1 MKKLKKLFR
10 KLKSNAGSSIIMV
23 IVSVAFIG
31 IIVGA
36 LLSAAVLSYR
46 LKLQDLNSKENFY
59 YVEQAMNEI
68 YAGVGTQT
76 VKDLQD
82 AYLYTVE
89 NMVEYDLGKSRYVT
103 KSQDEAQ
110 EMFAE
115 RFYNNL
121 KVNPFFKNKSDTA
134 QLGKLL
140 ASYISNETVVLDP
153 ARLQVVDY
161 KNDNGKVVGMII
173 RNVKVSR
180 TQEYNRNSAGGTY
193 TQSITTDIVIG
204 DPDFKVLFDA
214 IKDDDPNILK
224 YSLVADMG
232 VYVDQK
238 ATPLTIAGN
247 VYAASDYYNK
257 QYNVS
262 TWDSEAAKTYKD
274 KYKNDDEKY
283 ILLDED
289 GNSKYNSVGAD
300 GNSKPMGLSELYTH
314 GAVTSKSALVD
325 KPAPGNTYYNVEMKK
340 QDDTTDITQKEYYDG
355 ENMKSKYSGFYV
367 NGSQVSIVAD
377 SVIVPGMVAV
387 VDKGSLSVYGRSGS
401 KTTQTEVWTDGIV
414 LDGYSTI
421 IHAAKAGEK
430 DTYKGAEAI
439 FKADLYVKDDTEVN
453 AAGAT
458 FQLAGN
464 YYGYGDSTEKDARKF
479 TSLVNT
485 DNFQVDVTTK
495 TEDGKTTTT
504 KENRGH
510 YNSSAI
516 IVNGEQ
522 STLNLRQTQ
531 NLFLAG
537 RTYIELSKDVNKEA
551 GKAVAYDEN
560 GNVKTTPAYNEDG
573 TEKKD
578 ANGQTVLETAY
589 EDALISTYQY
599 HPTDFNPEA
608 TAEERKN
615 NENKTTIRDYK
626 TGESISIKSNQQ
638 AYIPVTYKGT
648 PALAKDTSG
657 KSLGYYEAELS
668 PSVNKSTLFEK
679 YFPDSVFHG
688 KVPCILQEVS
698 GKRYYYYDFERAYDA
713 VKASVNGNSAWVKEY
728 PSAQYFAAGFIQ
740 DYTAELNN
748 KKSAIA
754 QYLVNIG
761 DYEDF
766 DAGDIILPDVN
777 NNDKVNIFSSGAI
790 TAKEN
795 TTFSIV
801 RADEN
806 KKNENGQDV
815 GNVMNALLTSDGLKN
830 QDYVKD
836 ITKAD
841 NQYVTAAQLSDKLD
855 MEYIYMKWNLGH
867 YRTDVDATTL
877 TNNDT
882 EKKYIQDLVNS
893 QDFGEENLTP
903 INKFLDMSLI
913 TNSTNIMPEFA
924 DNSTGDADK
933 DKVHVLNLASG
944 YSVWVSN
951 DDVVISSKTDDKG
964 KVRGIVVTKGNVY
977 FDDTVTDFEGMIVA
991 GGKIYINSN
1000 VKTISSNAELCRTI
1014 LRECMLSEGETN
1026 NGKNAKFLLSL
1037 FRGYSPDSTG
1047 SSSGTDN
1054 GDLKTIDMIDY
1065 TDVCSFANWMKNVE

>member
-36 LLSAAVLSYR
+36 LLSAAVMSYR

-121 KVNPFFKNKSDTA
+121 KVNPFFKDKNDTA
-134 QLGKLL
+134 KLGALL

-153 ARLQVVDY
+153 SRLQVVDY
-161 KNDNGKVVGMII
+161 ANDNGKVVGMII

-180 TQEYNRNSAGGTY
+180 TQEYNRNSANGTY

-214 IKDDDPNILK
+214 IQDDDPNILK
-224 YSLVADMG
+224 YSMVADMG

-238 ATPLTIAGN
+238 TTPLTIAGN

-257 QYNVS
+257 QYNVA
-262 TWDSEAAKTYKD
+262 TWDKDASTDAKDYKF
-274 KYKNDDEKY
+274 KNEDTKY
-283 ILLDED
+283 ILVDED
-289 GNSKYNSVGAD
+289 GNSKYNTIDAD
-300 GNSKPMGLSELYTH
+300 GNPTPMGLSDLYTH
-314 GAVTSKSALVD
+314 GAVTSKSALMD
-325 KPAPGNTYYNVEMKK
+325 KTASGYTYYNNEMKNTSESG
-340 QDDTTDITQKEYYDG
+340 DASLITQKEYYDG
-355 ENMKSKYSGFYV
+355 ENTKSKYSGFYV

-377 SVIVPGMVAV
+377 TVIVPGTMAV
-387 VDKGSLSVYGRSGS
+387 MDKGSLSVYGRSGS
-401 KTTQTEVWTDGIV
+401 KTTLAEVWTDGIV
-414 LDGYSTI
+414 LDGYSTVQ
-421 IHAAKAGEK
+421 HSK
-430 DTYKGAEAI
+430 DTDGKDVTTYNGAEALI
-439 FKADLYVKDDTEVN
+439 KANLYVKDDTEVN
-453 AAGAT
+453 ASGAKL
-458 FQLAGN
+458 QLSGN

-479 TSLVNT
+479 TGVVNT
-485 DNFQVDVTTK
+485 DNFQVEVTQEDGTTK
-495 TEDGKTTTT
+495 

-522 STLNLRQTQ
+522 STLNLSQTQ

-537 RTYIELSKDVNKEA
+537 RTYIELSKDVNTA
-551 GKAVAYDEN
+551 NGKVDEVVYDDN
-560 GNVKTTPAYNEDG
+560 GNVKKDSDG
-573 TEKKD
+573 NVVYESKD
-578 ANGQTVLETAY
+578 TVT
-589 EDALISTYQY
+589 STYQY
-599 HPTDFNPEA
+599 HPTDFSPEA
-608 TAEERKN
+608 TAAERTDDKN
-615 NENKTTIRDYK
+615 KTTTIRDYK

-638 AYIPVTYKGT
+638 AYIPVTYKGIPT
-648 PALAKDTSG
+648 LAKNAAG

-668 PSVNKSTLFEK
+668 PSVNKSTLFET

-698 GKRYYYYDFERAYDA
+698 GKKYYYYDFSRAYDS
-713 VKASVNGNSAWVKEY
+713 VKASLSGSALSTWMSKY

-740 DYTAELNN
+740 DYTAELNDD
-748 KKSAIA
+748 KSAIA

-761 DYEDF
+761 NYEDF
-766 DAGDIILPDVN
+766 DAGNIILPDEEL
-777 NNDKVNIFSSGAI
+777 NDKVNIFSSGAI
-790 TAKEN
+790 TAKQN

-806 KKNENGQDV
+806 KKNANGQV
-815 GNVMNALLTSDGLKN
+815 VENVMTALLTSDGLKD

-836 ITKAD
+836 ITANMSGD
-841 NQYVTAAQLSDKLD
+841 QYVTAAQLSDKLD

-867 YRTDVDATTL
+867 YRSDVDATTM
-877 TNNDT
+877 TNNNT
-882 EKKYIQDLVNS
+882 EKSYIQDLVNS
-893 QDFGEENLTP
+893 DNFGEENLTP

-913 TNSTNIMPEFA
+913 TESTNIMPEFA
-924 DNSTGDADK
+924 NEIASDPDK
-933 DKVHVLNLASG
+933 KNVLDLASG
-944 YSVWVSN
+944 YSVWISN
-951 DDVVISSKTDDKG
+951 NDVVIKAKADDKG
-964 KVRGIVVTKGNVY
+964 KVRGMVVTKGNVY
-977 FDDTVTDFEGMIVA
+977 FDSSVTDFEGVIIS
-991 GGKIYINSN
+991 GGKVYINAN

-1014 LRECMLSEGETN
+1014 LRECMLSEDSTN
-1026 NGKNAKFLLSL
+1026 NGKNAKLLLSL
-1037 FRGYSPDSTG
+1037 FRGYSPESTG
-1047 SSSGTDN
+1047 SSSETDN
-1054 GDLKTIDMIDY
+1054 GDVKTIDMIDY
-1065 TDVCSFANWMKNVE
+1065 SDVCSFSNWMKNVE

>member
-121 KVNPFFKNKSDTA
+121 KVNPFFSNRSNTEE
-134 QLGKLL
+134 LGKLL

-153 ARLQVVDY
+153 AKLQVVDY
-161 KNDNGKVVGMII
+161 KNDSGKVVGMII

-262 TWDSEAAKTYKD
+262 TWDSEAAETYKD
-274 KYKNDDEKY
+274 KYKNDKDQY
-283 ILLDED
+283 IVKDSD
-289 GNSKYNSVGAD
+289 GKSKYNKLDAD
-300 GNSKPMGLSELYTH
+300 GNATPVGLSELYTH

-325 KPAPGNTYYNVEMKK
+325 KSSAGNTYYNVEMKK
-340 QDDTTDITQKEYYDG
+340 QEDTTDITQKEYYDG
-355 ENMKSKYSGFYV
+355 ENMKSKYSGFFV

-377 SVIVPGMVAV
+377 TVIVPGMMAV

-421 IHAAKAGEK
+421 IHADKAGEK

-485 DNFQVDVTTK
+485 DNFQVDVTTT

-537 RTYIELSKDVNKEA
+537 RTYIELSNDVNREA
-551 GKAVAYDEN
+551 GKEVAYDEN
-560 GNVKTTPAYNEDG
+560 GNVKTTPAHNEDG
-573 TEKKD
+573 SIKTD
-578 ANGQTVLETAY
+578 GNGQTVYETAY
-589 EDALISTYQY
+589 EDALITTYQY

-608 TAEERKN
+608 TATEREN

-638 AYIPVTYKGT
+638 AYIPVTYKGIPT
-648 PALAKDTSG
+648 LAKDTSG

-713 VKASVNGNSAWVKEY
+713 VKASVNSNSAWLKEY
-728 PSAQYFAAGFIQ
+728 PSAQYFAAGFIE
-740 DYTAELNN
+740 DYTAELNDD
-748 KKSAIA
+748 KSAIA

-761 DYEDF
+761 NYEDF
-766 DAGDIILPDVN
+766 DAGDIILPDKDA
-777 NNDKVNIFSSGAI
+777 NDNVNIFSSGAI

-806 KKNENGQDV
+806 KKNANGQDV
-815 GNVMNALLTSDGLKN
+815 GNVMTALLTSDGLKD

-836 ITKAD
+836 ITKSD

-877 TNNDT
+877 TNNET

-924 DNSTGDADK
+924 DNSTGDG
-933 DKVHVLNLASG
+933 DKVNVLDLASG

-951 DDVVISSKTDDKG
+951 DDVVISAKTDDKG
-964 KVRGIVVTKGNVY
+964 KVRGMVVTKGNVY
-977 FDDTVTDFEGMIVA
+977 FDDTVTDFEGVIVA

-1000 VKTISSNAELCRTI
+1000 VKTISANAELCRTI
-1014 LRECMLSEGETN
+1014 LRECMMSEGDSY

-1047 SSSGTDN
+1047 SSSETDN